1 MVRQHDDNKAE
12 RNGRECAH
20 KDEARDEKHN
30 ADLFYR
36 KSREHFGSW
45 EIKDTVEEDARRS
58 RRQEDEDARLTNG
71 KFRREPAKLDKSQQ
85 DRLEYRDEGYVG
97 SLPREDRPRGES
109 VEREVNGSH
118 KPRKREPWEEDAEA
132 RDRSR
137 TSKADRN
144 KDDKD
149 TVQPVDER
157 DILLKEIE
165 NLATDGSQSPD
176 RRIQAMIERLK
187 LREESK
193 LRSRR
198 EHGSTSPEKEAH
210 GRVRNELRS
219 PVGDHSLDRGGRR
232 LKDEEDA
239 TRRDRSADRGPRST
253 ERSNEDRNEPRRDDS
268 FRKRSDTYNADVK
281 SHRRKSR
288 EDEEDH
294 SRSRADNSKRRSYA
308 YDGSPEDFDV
318 RIQKYDRALPET
330 RRDLDRSSPRRISP
344 KDSSL
349 GRRESLKEHDRE
361 PVTKKSSFRVES
373 KRATSKDRG
382 DSALIR
388 KTSLKD
394 QDNDSYKRHIPM
406 KSQHESSEGIR
417 YFGKDQ
423 EELSRKDSMKDA
435 KANAEVGRKGSY
447 FKIPDDEFG
456 RILLKDQR
464 DDAERKIS
472 AKEHASGVSRIVL
485 RNFDDESNRNNSF
498 KNTSDSG
505 RKNSFKE
512 KNVEFGGISYK
523 DRDGDSD
530 KRKNS
535 FKDKEEDFGRACYQD
550 YENNIDRKTANDR
563 YIEFGKISFKTQD
576 DELRTVSPFKA
587 EDHETVARAS
597 SFKERD
603 VSSKRRSS
611 LRNRGRE
618 VFDGKPDSHHAR
630 PLSPLNRD
638 EPELPCREDD
648 SIKDTK
654 DFCSKAWHES
664 NRTFSVKYL
673 REHGKVRNAAE
684 GRLEASPERG
694 YSIPQ
699 DTRADAIEANNPEE
713 DRFGSRGR
721 IDPVDGGS
729 PRFSSTRDRNG
740 TTIIRI
746 CSSEDPAESA
756 ERRRRHRPAQEASAM
771 VRRRRH
777 EDENDYED
785 SEDEAE
791 DHWRRTRRNGGL
803 LSGRGGGDAGGA
815 TPSRTIWNYREGVWH
830 FHESIA
836 FDRSFMVQKREAIF
850 INRWRR

>member
-1 MVRQHDDNKAE
+1 MTRQHDNKAE

-20 KDEARDEKHN
+20 KDEARDEERN
-30 ADLFYR
+30 ADLLYR

-45 EIKDTVEEDARRS
+45 EIKDIVEEDARRS
-58 RRQEDEDARLTNG
+58 RRQEGEDARLTNG
-71 KFRREPAKLDKSQQ
+71 KFRSESAKLDKSQ

-132 RDRSR
+132 RGRSR
-137 TSKADRN
+137 TSKADRS

-149 TVQPVDER
+149 TAQPVDER

-187 LREESK
+187 SREESK

-198 EHGSTSPEKEAH
+198 EHRSTSPEKEKH
-210 GRVRNELRS
+210 GRARNELRS
-219 PVGDHSLDRGGRR
+219 PIGDHSLDRSNDRGGRR
-232 LKDEEDA
+232 VKDEEDA
-239 TRRDRSADRGPRST
+239 TRRDRSADRRPRST
-253 ERSNEDRNEPRRDDS
+253 ERSNEDRSEPRRDDS

-281 SHRRKSR
+281 SHRRRSR

-294 SRSRADNSKRRSYA
+294 SRSRADSSKRRSYA

-318 RIQKYDRALPET
+318 RIQKYDRALPES
-330 RRDLDRSSPRRISP
+330 RRDLDRNSPRRISP
-344 KDSSL
+344 RDSSL

-361 PVTKKSSFRVES
+361 PVSKKSSFRVES
-373 KRATSKDRG
+373 KRASSKDRG
-382 DSALIR
+382 DSGLMR

-394 QDNDSYKRHIPM
+394 QDNDAYKRHM
-406 KSQHESSEGIR
+406 KNQHESSEGIR

-423 EELSRKDSMKDA
+423 EELSRKDPTKD
-435 KANAEVGRKGSY
+435 ANAEASRKTC

-456 RILLKDQR
+456 RISLKDQR
-464 DDAERKIS
+464 DETER
-472 AKEHASGVSRIVL
+472 KEHASGVSRIVL
-485 RNFDDESNRNNSF
+485 KSFDDESNRNNSF
-498 KNTSDSG
+498 KNTSEDSS

-512 KNVEFGGISYK
+512 KNVEFGRISYK

-530 KRKNS
+530 RRKNS
-535 FKDKEEDFGRACYQD
+535 FKDKEDFSRACYQD

-576 DELRTVSPFKA
+576 DELRTASPFKA

-618 VFDGKPDSHHAR
+618 GLDSKLDSHHAR
-630 PLSPLNRD
+630 PLSPLSKG
-638 EPELPCREDD
+638 EPELSRREED
-648 SIKDTK
+648 SIKGAK
-654 DFCSKAWHES
+654 NFCSKAWHES

-684 GRLEASPERG
+684 ASPERG
-694 YSIPQ
+694 YSILQ
-699 DTRADAIEANNPEE
+699 DTRAGAIEAPANNPEE

-729 PRFSSTRDRNG
+729 PRFSSSRDRNG
-740 TTIIRI
+740 ATIIRI
-746 CSSEDPAESA
+746 CSSEDPDSA
-756 ERRRRHRPAQEASAM
+756 ERRRRHRPAQEVSAM
-771 VRRRRH
+771 VRHRRH
-777 EDENDYED
+777 EDEKDYED

-791 DHWRRTRRNGGL
+791 GHWRRTRRDGGL
-803 LSGRGGGDAGGA
+803 LPGRGGGDAGGA

-836 FDRSFMVQKREAIF
+836 FDRSFMVQRREAIF
-850 INRWRR
+850 LNRWRR